1 MRTYDSCR
9 LSYRSFIRAPGFLF
23 LALFC
28 CVSLAIRT
36 RASPANNPV
45 PLVDIFSPVSI
56 VPGSTGITLTIR
68 GTGYVAGSKV
78 HWDGTALATTFLS
91 SKELTAVVPDA
102 FVAAAG
108 LGTVTVVSPGLGGG
122 TSNVFYIPVASTL
135 VSTNFPASPSSSVAV
150 GTQPTGLVTGDFNG
164 DGKIDF
170 AVTNSAS
177 NTVST
182 LLGNGHGTFTAGT
195 PVAVGSGPAWLATGD
210 FNEDGIPDLA
220 VVNSGSNTVS
230 ILLGNGD
237 GTFTLHASPGT
248 GSAPF
253 AVAASDF
260 DADGH
265 LDLAVTNAN
274 GASISILLGNGDGT
288 FAAATTQVVGSTP
301 EMLVVGDFNEDGFLD
316 IAVANEVSSTVSMLL
331 GNGDGTFLPQITTGV
346 GGSGSPIGLIAG
358 DFNKDGHLDVAAVNL
373 SDVSILLG
381 NGTGVLA
388 RNSNPSAGSNLV
400 YGVAG
405 DFHGDGKLDIIVA
418 DKASGEAF
426 LLPGNGDGTFGA
438 AVTFT
443 TVTGTYGA
451 ATADFNGDG
460 ALDLAFTNSGAGNL
474 SIFLQ
479 TLPVS
484 LVPPS
489 VSFGNQPL
497 GTPSAAQVI
506 KLTNNTGGTV
516 SISQV
521 AIGGPNAGD
530 FSRTTTCGAT
540 VSGPGTCTVSAT
552 FQPTS
557 VGAEVATLSVT
568 DDAGNSPQTLALS
581 GTGVIASQVISKS
594 FGAAA
599 VPLNGLTSLG
609 FTITNPNTGSSLT
622 SVAFTDS
629 LPAGLVVGS
638 PNGLTG
644 SCGGGIITAT
654 AGSSAINLSA
664 ATLAASGSCT
674 FSVNVLGVTSG
685 AQDNSVTSTSSE
697 AGTGNTSN
705 ASLLVVAP
713 PILAK
718 SFGAVSVEL
727 NGSTPLNFTVTN
739 VNAGSAL
746 TGIGFTDT
754 FPAGLEISTPTVF
767 TGSCGG
773 GTISGSHGNSI
784 SLSGGSV
791 PASSFCTFS
800 VNVTGTTAG
809 TDTNVT
815 GNASSREGGFS
826 GTASASINVI
836 APPAI
841 LEAFSPT
848 PIALNAT
855 TVLTFTISNPTSN
868 TAALAGVAFA
878 DTLPTGL
885 TVATSSS
892 SVCGGTLATTS
903 RTGIVLSG
911 ATVAANSH
919 CQFSA
924 TVTGTA
930 SGSYT
935 NVTGIVS
942 STNGGNG
949 NTASSSVTV
958 VSGATIRKAFGAAAI
973 PLNGSTSLAFT
984 ITNPAAN
991 PTSLTNLTFADN
1003 LPAGLVVGNPNNL
1016 SSTCAGTATATAGA
1030 SSLSL
1035 SGASL
1040 ASNSSC
1046 TISANITGTTLGVK
1060 SNTTGPLSATETGAG
1075 AVSNTAVLTVVS
1087 PDFSISVLPAAT
1099 TIEAGSNASY
1109 VFTLTPLGGVP
1120 FATAITLT
1128 AAGMPLNATI
1138 AIEPA
1143 TVTPGSSAI
1152 TDLLIVSTSGSDRSS
1167 ARNLNRDLNQ
1177 KIRWR
1182 SAPLFAVGMPFAG
1195 VLLVGFRFRKKK
1207 RSNEKSRGWIILL
1220 VACTGFT
1227 LYGCA
1232 TVSRAPQTPAGTYTL
1247 TVTGTGTG
1255 VQHSTTVTL
1264 TVNP

>member
-1 MRTYDSCR
+1 MPTYHSCR
-9 LSYRSFIRAPGFLF
+9 LSFRSGIRTAAFL
-23 LALFC
+23 LLVLFC
-28 CVSLAIRT
+28 CFSSAIRT
-36 RASPANNPV
+36 RATPPHNPV
-45 PLVDIFSPVSI
+45 PFVGIFSPVSI
-56 VPGSTGITLTIR
+56 VPGSTGVTLTVR

-78 HWDGTALATTFLS
+78 HWDGTTLATTFVS
-91 SKELTAVVPDA
+91 AKELTAVVPDA

-122 TSNVFYIPVASTL
+122 TSNVFYIPVGSTL
-135 VSTNFPASPSSSVAV
+135 VSSSFPSAPSSSVAV
-150 GTQPTGLVTGDFNG
+150 GTQPSGLVTGDFNG
-164 DGKIDF
+164 DGKIDL
-170 AVTNSAS
+170 AVANSGS
-177 NTVST
+177 NTVSI
-182 LLGNGHGTFTAGT
+182 LLGNGDGTFTAAT
-195 PVAVGSGPAWLATGD
+195 PVAVGSGPAWLVTGD
-210 FNEDGIPDLA
+210 FNEDGILDLA

-237 GTFTLHASPGT
+237 GTFTLEASPTT

-253 AVAASDF
+253 AVAAGDF
-260 DADGH
+260 NADGH
-265 LDLAVTNAN
+265 LDLAVTNAGGN
-274 GASISILLGNGDGT
+274 SVSILLGNGDGT
-288 FAAATTQVVGSTP
+288 FAAGTTQVVGTTP
-301 EMLVVGDFNEDGFLD
+301 EMLIVGDFNEDGSLD
-316 IAVANEVSSTVSMLL
+316 IAVANKGSSTVSMLL
-331 GNGDGTFLPQITTGV
+331 GNGDGTFLPQTSTAV
-346 GGSGSPIGLIAG
+346 AGSGAPIGLIAG
-358 DFNKDGHLDVAAVNL
+358 DFNRDTHLDVAAVNL
-373 SDVSILLG
+373 SDVAILLG
-381 NGTGVLA
+381 NGTGVLT
-388 RNSNPSAGSNLV
+388 RNANPSAGSNLV
-400 YGVAG
+400 SGVTG
-405 DFHGDGKLDIIVA
+405 DFNGDGKLDIVVA

-438 AVTFT
+438 SVAFT

-460 ALDLAFTNSGAGNL
+460 ALDLAFTNNGAANV

-489 VSFGNQPL
+489 VSFGNQAL
-497 GTPSAAQVI
+497 NTPSGAQVI
-506 KLTNNTGGTV
+506 TLTNNTSGTV
-516 SISQV
+516 NISSI
-521 AIGGPNAGD
+521 AIGGTHAGD
-530 FSRTTTCGAT
+530 FSKTTTCGTT
-540 VSGPGTCTVSAT
+540 VSGSGTCTVNVE

-568 DDAGNSPQTLALS
+568 DTAGSSPQTLALS
-581 GTGVIASQVISKS
+581 GTGVIAPQVISKS

-599 VPLNGLTSLG
+599 VPLNGLTSLS
-609 FTITNPNTGSSLT
+609 FTITNPNSGSSLS

-644 SCGGGIITAT
+644 SCGGGSITAT
-654 AGSSAINLSA
+654 AGSSAVSLSA
-664 ATLAASGSCT
+664 ATLAANGSCT
-674 FSVNVLGVTSG
+674 FSVNVLGITAG
-685 AQDNSVTSTSSE
+685 AQDNSVTSTSTE
-697 AGTGNTSN
+697 GGTGNTSN

-713 PILAK
+713 PVLAK
-718 SFGAVSVEL
+718 RFGAISVQL
-727 NGSTPLNFTVTN
+727 NGTTPLNFTVTN

-746 TGIGFTDT
+746 TDIGFTDT
-754 FPAGLEISTPTVF
+754 FPAGLVISTPEVF

-841 LEAFSPT
+841 LQAFSPT
-848 PIALNAT
+848 AIAMNAT
-855 TVLTFTISNPTSN
+855 TVLTFTISNPTRN
-868 TAALAGVAFA
+868 TAALTGVAFS

-885 TVATSSS
+885 TVPTSSS
-892 SVCGGTLATTS
+892 SVCGGTLTTTS

-911 ATVAANSH
+911 ATVAANSQ

-924 TVTGTA
+924 TVTGAA

-935 NVTGIVS
+935 SVTGVVS
-942 STNGGNG
+942 STNGGTG
-949 NTASSSVTV
+949 NTATGSVTV
-958 VSGATIRKAFGAAAI
+958 AGGATIRKAFGAAAI

-1003 LPAGLVVGNPNNL
+1003 LPAGLVVSTPNNL
-1016 SSTCAGTATATAGA
+1016 SNTCAGTATAAGGA

-1035 SGASL
+1035 SGATL
-1040 ASNSSC
+1040 APNTSC
-1046 TISANITGTTLGVK
+1046 TISANVTGTTVGVK
-1060 SNTTGPLSATETGAG
+1060 SNTTGPLSSTESGVG

-1087 PDFSISVLPAAT
+1087 PDFSITVLPAAA

-1109 VFTLTPLGGVP
+1109 VFTLTPLGSVP

-1128 AAGMPLNATI
+1128 ATGMPPNATI

-1143 TVTPGSSAI
+1143 TVTPGSIAA
-1152 TDLLIVSTSGSDRSS
+1152 TDTIIVSTSGSDRSS
-1167 ARNLNRDLNQ
+1167 AGNRDGNQ
-1177 KIRWR
+1177 NSRWR
-1182 SAPLFAVGMPFAG
+1182 SAPLFAFVMPFAG
-1195 VLLVGFRFRKKK
+1195 VLLVGFSTRKK
-1207 RSNEKSRGWIILL
+1207 RGSSEKSRGWFILL
-1220 VACTGFT
+1220 VACMGFT

-1232 TVSRAPQTPAGTYTL
+1232 TVSRATQTPAGIYTL